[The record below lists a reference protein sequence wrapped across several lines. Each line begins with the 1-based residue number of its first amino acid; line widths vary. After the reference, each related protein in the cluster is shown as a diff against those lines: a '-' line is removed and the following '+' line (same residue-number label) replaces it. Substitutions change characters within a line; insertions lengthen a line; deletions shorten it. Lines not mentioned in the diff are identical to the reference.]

1 MRYEVPQFIEI
12 EDKIVGPLTWKQF
25 VFLAGGAGG
34 AVLLWLSLPPLIAIF
49 LIVPIAVLALALAF
63 YKYNQRPF
71 ILLLE
76 SWFFYTFG
84 SKLYIWKKR
93 EKKAS
98 PPSIEEEVEAMV
110 NPQPYVPKMSDSKL
124 KDLSWALDI
133 DRGNQGEVL

>member
-25 VFLAGGAGG
+25 LFTAGGIGG
-34 AVLLWLSLPPLIAIF
+34 SLLLWLSLPKIIAIF
-49 LIVPIAVLALALAF
+49 FIVPVVVLSLALAF

-71 ILLLE
+71 VLLLE
-76 SWFFYTFG
+76 SWFYYTFG
-84 SKLYIWKKR
+84 NKLYIWKKR
-93 EKKAS
+93 EKPFKE
-98 PPSIEEEVEAMV
+98 PSIQDEVEALV

-133 DRGNQGEVL
+133 DRRNKGEVL

>member
-71 ILLLE
+71 IL
-76 SWFFYTFG
+76 SSAICT
-84 SKLYIWKKR
+84 
-93 EKKAS
+93 
-98 PPSIEEEVEAMV
+98 
-110 NPQPYVPKMSDSKL
+110 
-124 KDLSWALDI
+124 
-133 DRGNQGEVL
+133 